1 MVLSEINDKKL
12 KIYTN
17 LANVA
22 ALYTSGVNDELPN
35 VINTDGQNKITNS
48 KLKIL

>member
-22 ALYTSGVNDELPN
+22 ARYTGGVNDVWSEWQTPKCN
-35 VINTDGQNKITNS
+35 
-48 KLKIL
+48 